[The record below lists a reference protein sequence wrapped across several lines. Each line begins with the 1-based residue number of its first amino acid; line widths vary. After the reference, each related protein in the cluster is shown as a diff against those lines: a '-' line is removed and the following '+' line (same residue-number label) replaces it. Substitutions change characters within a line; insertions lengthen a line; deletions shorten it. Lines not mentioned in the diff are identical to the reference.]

1 MIRLETRANQGIK
14 KGDLVKVIAGKEKNN
29 TGKVLKIITSQN
41 RVIIERL
48 NLVKRHQKPNAQN
61 QQGGIIE
68 KEAPI
73 HLSNVALVEKTPASP
88 ATAKKTAKV
97 SKKKSKEA

>member
-1 MIRLETRANQGIK
+1 
-14 KGDLVKVIAGKEKNN
+14 
-29 TGKVLKIITSQN
+29 
-41 RVIIERL
+41 
-48 NLVKRHQKPNAQN
+48 LVKRHQKPNAQN